1 MSLLDDATITR
12 DACRSMFHNLGFS
25 YDDVQRNDIYMLE
38 ALIAEEL
45 TKFNE
50 ESFTQMRIA
59 HRASDAPRINVC
71 DNMDCSIESAFI
83 RVDVECSKGR
93 EAISFN
99 RGGFIGFAG
108 WADDTNVQPFLRA
121 FIRWVLE
128 WMDED
133 DEDNDE

>member
-12 DACRSMFHNLGFS
+12 DACRSVFHNLGFS

-45 TKFNE
+45 SKFNE
-50 ESFTQMRIA
+50 ESFYQMHIA
-59 HRASDAPRINVC
+59 HRASDAPRIKVRE
-71 DNMDCSIESAFI
+71 DTDCGIESAFI
-83 RVDVECSKGR
+83 RVDVECQKGR

-99 RGGFIGFAG
+99 RDGFIGFAG

-121 FIRWVLE
+121 FVRWALE